1 MGPLGAPPPPIH
13 PMSAGG
19 YGHTCTDVTGLTPPT
34 PGIIRRG
41 PLLFLFVTN
50 LWGLTERR
58 HVDLCR
64 VASQACR

>member
-1 MGPLGAPPPPIH
+1 M
-13 PMSAGG
+13 
-19 YGHTCTDVTGLTPPT
+19 
-34 PGIIRRG
+34 
-41 PLLFLFVTN
+41 TN

>member
-1 MGPLGAPPPPIH
+1 MRRGVRRTRPDITGQDRATR
-13 PMSAGG
+13 AN
-19 YGHTCTDVTGLTPPT
+19 VTGLTPPGG
-34 PGIIRRG
+34 GIIGRG
-41 PLLFLFVTN
+41 RLLFLTVTN